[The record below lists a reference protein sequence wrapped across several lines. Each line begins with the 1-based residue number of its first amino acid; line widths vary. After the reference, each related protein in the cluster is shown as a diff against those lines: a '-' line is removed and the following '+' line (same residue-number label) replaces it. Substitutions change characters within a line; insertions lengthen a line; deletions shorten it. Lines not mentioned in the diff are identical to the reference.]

1 MIDVFETWFSQFTK
15 AEQERLLKHIRKNH
29 FDLIDDFA
37 SSFSDK
43 IDREMCGRTIN
54 QSSRNVRQ
62 AKIRV
67 K

>member
-15 AEQERLLKHIRKNH
+15 AEQEKLLKHIRKNH
-29 FDLIDDFA
+29 FDLIDDFS

-43 IDREMCGRTIN
+43 IDRQLCESTID